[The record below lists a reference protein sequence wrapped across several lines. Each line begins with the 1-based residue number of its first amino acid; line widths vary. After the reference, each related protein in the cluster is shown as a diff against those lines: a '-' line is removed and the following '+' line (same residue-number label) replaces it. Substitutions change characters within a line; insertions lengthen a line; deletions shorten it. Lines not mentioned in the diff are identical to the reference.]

1 MNTVNIYKLKATYFM
16 VLHGATECTGFPGI
30 IYIDYGL
37 LPQKIE
43 SHISDA

>member
-1 MNTVNIYKLKATYFM
+1 MYTVSIYKLKARYFM
-16 VLHGATECTGFPGI
+16 VLHGVIECTGFPRI